1 MIGTLD
7 SQVIEKFREFQ
18 EKTGKYLDLT
28 IEDIELELLPLYQVA
43 NFPAMTRI
51 TGGVD
56 ISIDEFNSLSEEEQN
71 NYFALVSGTVEN
83 NQVSGYIHKDRLSP
97 NSLSSPNVISWTR
110 INGHYF
116 FIQVR
121 PVCTNDDSFIM
132 DIIQNKFI
140 VKYVQY
146 ATMQIMK
153 SKSFDW
159 GNKAGKNKVKE
170 IKIPIPKD
178 YNEQY
183 KSIDIQKAIV
193 EFLEFWKINFIDVFR
208 KKISIMKPILLTM
221 KNNLISSTFKLDK
234 KVVESFEQFVK
245 SKNIDLKLREDY
257 FSHTT
262 LSEVVELIG
271 GDRIT
276 KKKDRGTVYPVYG
289 GGDESF
295 RTDNYNR
302 ENEYVIGRF
311 AISRECVRFINTKF
325 HLLDSGFSFKIKNEF
340 IEKLD
345 KDFIGYF
352 LLASQNKIYAC
363 AKGQAQKNL
372 DTDLF
377 YQISFSFPKDK
388 RLQLLLVEFWKT
400 ILNKMNRKEKV
411 FNNALKLSDKLDK
424 LFLFKMFSN
433 ISWSE

>member
-110 INGHYF
+110 INGNYF

-193 EFLEFWKINFIDVFR
+193 EFLEFRKINFTDVFR

-234 KVVESFEQFVK
+234 KVVESFEHFAK
-245 SKNIDLKLREDY
+245 SKNIDLKLREDD

-262 LSEVVELIG
+262 LSEIIELIG

-276 KKKDRGTVYPVYG
+276 KKKDMGTIYPVYG

-295 RTDNYNR
+295 RTNNYNR

>member
-7 SQVIEKFREFQ
+7 SQVIEKFKEFQ
-18 EKTGKYLDLT
+18 KQTKKYNDL
-28 IEDIELELLPLYQVA
+28 DIEKVKFELSPLHQVA

-51 TGGVD
+51 SGGVD
-56 ISIDEFNSLSEEEQN
+56 ISIDNFNSLSEEEQID
-71 NYFALVSGTVEN
+71 YFALVSGTVEN
-83 NQVSGYIHKDRLSP
+83 NQISGYIHKNRLSK
-97 NSLSSPNVISWTR
+97 NSLSNSNVISWTR
-110 INGHYF
+110 INGKYF
-116 FIQVR
+116 FIQEK

-132 DIIQNKFI
+132 DVKQDYAI
-140 VKYVQY
+140 KYVQY
-146 ATMQIMK
+146 STMQIMR
-153 SKSFDW
+153 SKSFNWSD
-159 GNKAGKNKVKE
+159 KAGKNKVKE
-170 IKIPIPKD
+170 IQIPIPKIL
-178 YNEQY
+178 NENY
-183 KSIDIQKAIV
+183 DSLDLQKIIV
-193 EFLEFWKINFIDVFR
+193 EFLEFWKINFTDVFR

-234 KVVESFEQFVK
+234 KVVESFDQFVK
-245 SKNIDLKLREDY
+245 SKNIDLKLREDS
-257 FSHTT
+257 FNHST
-262 LSEVVELIG
+262 LSEVIELIG

-276 KKKDRGTVYPVYG
+276 KKKDKGTVYPVYG

-325 HLLDSGFSFKIKNEF
+325 HLLDSGFSFKIKNKF
-340 IEKLD
+340 IEKLN

-352 LLASQNKIYAC
+352 LLASQNKIYGC

-400 ILNKMNRKEKV
+400 ILNKISEREKV
-411 FNNALKLSDKLDK
+411 FDNAIELSDKIDK
-424 LFLFKMFSN
+424 IFLYKMFSN
-433 ISWSE
+433 INWSK